1 MRIIEC
7 TVNNEYIVGG
17 GVPIGAAG
25 SHDDVVLRL
34 AFGEMW
40 TGLNIYATF
49 TDALG
54 ENATVVMLLPSMLV
68 SGTIMTYDLPIPAS
82 AKRIEGRTSLSLTG
96 YTVVNGTEGI
106 ATNTATAYF
115 RVLPSKVA
123 LLDDGTV
130 DATLAEQLLSEMNY
144 TEERVGEA
152 EEVAATAARE
162 AANAVDTSNAA
173 VDTATA
179 AVNVANAAKEISDE
193 VKARADRGEFKGE
206 KGDPYILTEKDISVI
221 VSATVNALPKYK
233 GEAVD
238 A

>member
-1 MRIIEC
+1 MRIIDC
-7 TVNNEYIVGG
+7 AVNNEYIVGG

-173 VDTATA
+173 AD
-179 AVNVANAAKEISDE
+179 VANAAKEISDE
-193 VKARADRGEFKGE
+193 VKARADRGEFKGADGRTPV
-206 KGDPYILTEKDISVI
+206 KGTDYYTESDKSEMVDRV
-221 VSATVNALPKYK
+221 VAALPKYR

-238 A
+238 V

>member
-1 MRIIEC
+1 MRIIDC

-82 AKRIEGRTSLSLTG
+82 AKRIEDRTFLSLTG

-106 ATNTATAYF
+106 ATNTVTSYF

-152 EEVAATAARE
+152 EEVAA
-162 AANAVDTSNAA
+162 NAA
-173 VDTATA
+173 MEASD
-179 AVNVANAAKEISDE
+179 AKDIAED
-193 VKARADRGEFKGE
+193 VKRRADNGEFKGADGRTPV
-206 KGDPYILTEKDISVI
+206 KGTDYYTESDKSEMVDRV
-221 VSATVNALPKYK
+221 VAALPKYR

-238 A
+238 V

>member
-1 MRIIEC
+1 MAKRIINC
-7 TVNNEYIVGG
+7 TVSDEYIVGG

-49 TDALG
+49 TDAVG
-54 ENATVVMLLPSMLV
+54 ENATVVMLMPSMLV
-68 SGTIMTYDLPIPAS
+68 AGSAMTYDLPIPAS
-82 AKRIEGRTSLSLTG
+82 AKKIEGRASLSLTG

-106 ATNTATAYF
+106 ATNTVTSYF

-130 DATLAEQLLSEMNY
+130 DATLAAQLLAEMNH
-144 TEERVGEA
+144 TEERVADAEA
-152 EEVAATAARE
+152 VASE
-162 AANAVDTSNAA
+162 AANDAANATDTANSAMEVSNAA
-173 VDTATA
+173 KRIA
-179 AVNVANAAKEISDE
+179 DE

>member
-1 MRIIEC
+1 MRKIEC

-49 TDALG
+49 TDAVG

-68 SGTIMTYDLPIPAS
+68 SGMDMTYDLPIPAS
-82 AKRIEGRTSLSLTG
+82 AKRIEGRASLSLTG
-96 YTVVNGTEGI
+96 YTVVNGTEGL
-106 ATNTATAYF
+106 ATNTATSYF

-130 DATLAEQLLSEMNY
+130 DATLAAQLLAEMNH
-144 TEERVGEA
+144 TEERVAEA
-152 EEVAATAARE
+152 EAVASDAANE
-162 AANAVDTSNAA
+162 AANAT
-173 VDTATA
+173 DTA
-179 AVNVANAAKEISDE
+179 NRAKEIADE

-206 KGDPYILTEKDISVI
+206 KGDPYTLTSADISML
-221 VSATVNALPKYK
+221 VSATVNALPKYR